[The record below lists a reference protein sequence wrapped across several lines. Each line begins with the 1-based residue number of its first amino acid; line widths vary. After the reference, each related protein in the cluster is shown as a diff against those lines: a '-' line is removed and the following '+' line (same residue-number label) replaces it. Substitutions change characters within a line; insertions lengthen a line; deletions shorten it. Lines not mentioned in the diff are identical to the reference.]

1 MTKRDKRIQ
10 WMHLRISGGYYP
22 NAALL
27 SKKFNISR
35 RQAERDI
42 SFMKKEL
49 GAPMEYSNERQGFRY
64 TSDFSLPVTV
74 NSGNEATESGLAPKA
89 AQVTNF
95 FSDKKAV
102 QLQIPYTAELIV
114 PDKLAAME
122 LKSFMISS
130 KPRKNY
136 YVCEFQSTELFLG
149 IIMSLDSDVTILS
162 PTWLRERAVSSA
174 KKILE
179 SNKND

>member
-1 MTKRDKRIQ
+1 MTKRDRRLQ

-27 SKKFNISR
+27 SKKFDISR

-49 GAPMEYSNERQGFRY
+49 GAPMEYSSERQGFRY
-64 TSDFSLPVTV
+64 TKEFNLPVTV
-74 NSGNEATESGLAPKA
+74 TSGNDATESGLAPKA
-89 AQVTNF
+89 SQSTNF
-95 FSDKKAV
+95 FSDKKAI

-122 LKSFMISS
+122 LKSFMVSS
-130 KPRKNY
+130 KPRRNY

-149 IIMSLDSDVTILS
+149 IIMSLDADVTILS
-162 PTWLRERAVSSA
+162 PTWLRDRAVSSA

-179 SNKND
+179 NNKSE

>member
-1 MTKRDKRIQ
+1 
-10 WMHLRISGGYYP
+10 MHLRIVGGYYP

-42 SFMKKEL
+42 SFMRKEL
-49 GAPMEYSNERQGFRY
+49 KAPMEYSTERQGFRY
-64 TSDFSLPVTV
+64 AREFDLPVTV
-74 NSGNEATESGLAPKA
+74 SEGNDNEEYGIA
-89 AQVTNF
+89 AKLSENAAL
-95 FSDKKAV
+95 SDGKKAI
-102 QLQIPYTAELIV
+102 QLQIPHTAELII

-136 YVCEFQSTELFLG
+136 YLCEFQSTELFLG
-149 IIMSLDSDVTILS
+149 IIMSLDTEVRIVS
-162 PTWLRERAVSSA
+162 PKWLRDRATSSA
-174 KKILE
+174 RKILD
-179 SNKND
+179 SNSDKE

>member
-1 MTKRDKRIQ
+1 MTNRDRRIQ
-10 WMHLRISGGYYP
+10 WMHLRIAGGYYP

-35 RQAERDI
+35 RQAERDV

-49 GAPMEYSNERQGFRY
+49 GAPMEYSGERQGFFY
-64 TSDFSLPVTV
+64 YEEFALPVTV
-74 NSGNEATESGLAPKA
+74 NSGNDVQESGLAPKMS
-89 AQVTNF
+89 QNTDL
-95 FSDKKAV
+95 FSDSKAI
-102 QLQIPYTAELIV
+102 QLQIPYTAELII

-130 KPRKNY
+130 KPRRNY

-149 IIMSLDSDVTILS
+149 IIMSLDSDVQIIS
-162 PTWLRERAVSSA
+162 PKWLRDRAVSSA

-179 SNKND
+179 NNKDE